1 MEASN
6 NEPRATRPVSRTMG
20 SAPRT
25 SDSDPTTRSS
35 QPNSLASFPTVSSLS
50 PSPEG
55 QCPSGTTT
63 RPSVDADGHRPSGTT
78 TFPTSAAHAVTD
90 DDELFCDSEL
100 PPPYPVHE
108 EAPLAVAPTAEQRQT
123 NVVKALQGKMADFI
137 SGSSQRHY
145 RTIVRE
151 LSDRQIP
158 LNLLS
163 DESKA
168 KGLAQMLEED
178 VCSLSELVILGQFAK
193 AIDDSDTRAAE
204 FLRDTAGY
212 KPQTDVTVEHKTQ
225 GLASLTD
232 TQLLTLLQALNPEQ
246 GALPEEVSNE

>member
-1 MEASN
+1 MEASHH
-6 NEPRATRPVSRTMG
+6 EPRTPLSHSATHVSR
-20 SAPRT
+20 P
-25 SDSDPTTRSS
+25 S

-50 PSPEG
+50 PKPEG
-55 QCPSGTTT
+55 QCPSGAT
-63 RPSVDADGHRPSGTT
+63 HI
-78 TFPTSAAHAVTD
+78 VTD
-90 DDELFCDSEL
+90 DEFTCEPDL
-100 PPPYPVHE
+100 PPPDPVHE

-232 TQLLTLLQALNPEQ
+232 TQLLTLLQALSPEQ
-246 GALPEEVSNE
+246 SDEVSNG

>member
-6 NEPRATRPVSRTMG
+6 NEPRATRPVPHT
-20 SAPRT
+20 T
-25 SDSDPTTRSS
+25 DPTTRPP
-35 QPNSLASFPTVSSLS
+35 QPNPLASFPTVSSLS
-50 PSPEG
+50 PKPEG
-55 QCPSGTTT
+55 Q
-63 RPSVDADGHRPSGTT
+63 RPSGTT
-78 TFPTSAAHAVTD
+78 HIVTD
-90 DDELFCDSEL
+90 DEFTCDSEL

-246 GALPEEVSNE
+246 SDEVSNG

>member
-6 NEPRATRPVSRTMG
+6 NEHCPSTYESTNPATPGSGAMSAASRP
-20 SAPRT
+20 P
-25 SDSDPTTRSS
+25 

-50 PSPEG
+50 PTPEG
-55 QCPSGTTT
+55 HCPSGT
-63 RPSVDADGHRPSGTT
+63 SHI
-78 TFPTSAAHAVTD
+78 VTD
-90 DDELFCDSEL
+90 DEFTCTPDGCKPEDCFFSPEL

-108 EAPLAVAPTAEQRQT
+108 EAPLAVAPSAEQRQT

-232 TQLLTLLQALNPEQ
+232 AQLLTLLQALNPEQ
-246 GALPEEVSNE
+246 GALPEEVSQ

>member
-6 NEPRATRPVSRTMG
+6 NEPRTPLSESTTHVSHST
-20 SAPRT
+20 
-25 SDSDPTTRSS
+25 
-35 QPNSLASFPTVSSLS
+35 QPNPPTSFPTVSSLS
-50 PSPEG
+50 PKPEG
-55 QCPSGTTT
+55 QRPSGTTT
-63 RPSVDADGHRPSGTT
+63 RPSVDADGHRSTHTT
-78 TFPTSAAHAVTD
+78 HIVTD
-90 DDELFCDSEL
+90 DEFVCDSEL

-108 EAPLAVAPTAEQRQT
+108 EAPLAVTPSAEQRQT

-178 VCSLSELVILGQFAK
+178 VLSLSELVILGQFAK

-232 TQLLTLLQALNPEQ
+232 TQLLALLQALNPEQ
-246 GALPEEVSNE
+246 SDEVSNG

>member
-55 QCPSGTTT
+55 QCPSGTT
-63 RPSVDADGHRPSGTT
+63 HI
-78 TFPTSAAHAVTD
+78 VTD
-90 DDELFCDSEL
+90 DEFTCPSDEL

-108 EAPLAVAPTAEQRQT
+108 EAPLAVAPSAEQRQT

-246 GALPEEVSNE
+246 GDEVSNE

>member
-6 NEPRATRPVSRTMG
+6 NEPRTPLSDSATHVSR
-20 SAPRT
+20 P
-25 SDSDPTTRSS
+25 P

-50 PSPEG
+50 PKPEG
-55 QCPSGTTT
+55 SVAGHNCPSGAN
-63 RPSVDADGHRPSGTT
+63 P
-78 TFPTSAAHAVTD
+78 FPTSAAHAVTD
-90 DDELFCDSEL
+90 DEFTCDSEL

-137 SGSSQRHY
+137 SGSSQRHH

-178 VCSLSELVILGQFAK
+178 VLSLSELVILGQFAK

-246 GALPEEVSNE
+246 SDEVSNG

>member
-6 NEPRATRPVSRTMG
+6 NEPRATRPVPHMT
-20 SAPRT
+20 
-25 SDSDPTTRSS
+25 DPTTRSS

-50 PSPEG
+50 PTPEG
-55 QCPSGTTT
+55 Q
-63 RPSVDADGHRPSGTT
+63 RPSGTT

-90 DDELFCDSEL
+90 DEFTCPSDEL

-246 GALPEEVSNE
+246 SDEVSNG

>member
-6 NEPRATRPVSRTMG
+6 NEPRTPLSESATHVSR
-20 SAPRT
+20 P
-25 SDSDPTTRSS
+25 S

-50 PSPEG
+50 PMPEG
-55 QCPSGTTT
+55 SVAGQHCPSGTT
-63 RPSVDADGHRPSGTT
+63 HI
-78 TFPTSAAHAVTD
+78 VTD
-90 DDELFCDSEL
+90 DEFTCDSEL

-108 EAPLAVAPTAEQRQT
+108 EAPLAVTPTAEQRQT

-246 GALPEEVSNE
+246 SDEVSNG

>member
-6 NEPRATRPVSRTMG
+6 NEPRATRPVPHT
-20 SAPRT
+20 T
-25 SDSDPTTRSS
+25 DPTTRPS
-35 QPNSLASFPTVSSLS
+35 QPNSLASFPTMSSLS
-50 PSPEG
+50 PKPEG
-55 QCPSGTTT
+55 
-63 RPSVDADGHRPSGTT
+63 SVAGHNCPSGTT

-90 DDELFCDSEL
+90 DDFSCPSDEL

-108 EAPLAVAPTAEQRQT
+108 EAPLPIAPSAEQRQT

-137 SGSSQRHY
+137 SGSSPRHY

-163 DESKA
+163 DASRA

-178 VCSLSELVILGQFAK
+178 VCTLSELVILGQFAK

-232 TQLLTLLQALNPEQ
+232 AQLLTLLQALNPEQ
-246 GALPEEVSNE
+246 SDEVNQ

>member
-6 NEPRATRPVSRTMG
+6 NEPRATCPVPHTMG

-25 SDSDPTTRSS
+25 SDSNPTTRSS
-35 QPNSLASFPTVSSLS
+35 QPNPLASFPTVSSLS

-55 QCPSGTTT
+55 QRPSGTTT
-63 RPSVDADGHRPSGTT
+63 RPDIPNAQTRATHV
-78 TFPTSAAHAVTD
+78 VTD
-90 DDELFCDSEL
+90 DEFTCPSDEL

-108 EAPLAVAPTAEQRQT
+108 EAPLAVTPTAEQRQT

-178 VCSLSELVILGQFAK
+178 VCTLSELVILGQFAK

-246 GALPEEVSNE
+246 SDEVNDG

>member
-6 NEPRATRPVSRTMG
+6 NEPRTPLSDSATHVSR
-20 SAPRT
+20 P
-25 SDSDPTTRSS
+25 P

-50 PSPEG
+50 PKPEG
-55 QCPSGTTT
+55 Q
-63 RPSVDADGHRPSGTT
+63 RPSGTT
-78 TFPTSAAHAVTD
+78 HIVTD
-90 DDELFCDSEL
+90 DDFSCPSDEL

-108 EAPLAVAPTAEQRQT
+108 EAPLAVTPTAEQRQT

-246 GALPEEVSNE
+246 SDEVSNG

>member
-6 NEPRATRPVSRTMG
+6 NEPRATRPVPHTTDHTT
-20 SAPRT
+20 RT
-25 SDSDPTTRSS
+25 SQLNP
-35 QPNSLASFPTVSSLS
+35 LASFPTMSSLS
-50 PSPEG
+50 PKPEG
-55 QCPSGTTT
+55 SVAGHNCPSGTNSLPKSTT
-63 RPSVDADGHRPSGTT
+63 PI
-78 TFPTSAAHAVTD
+78 VTD
-90 DDELFCDSEL
+90 DDEFICEPEL

-108 EAPLAVAPTAEQRQT
+108 EAPLPIAPTAEQRQT

-137 SGSSQRHY
+137 SGSSPRHY

-163 DESKA
+163 DESRA

-178 VCSLSELVILGQFAK
+178 VCTLSELVILGQFAK

-246 GALPEEVSNE
+246 GALPDEVNNG

>member
-6 NEPRATRPVSRTMG
+6 NEPRATRPVPHT
-20 SAPRT
+20 T
-25 SDSDPTTRSS
+25 DPTTRSS

-50 PSPEG
+50 PTPEG
-55 QCPSGTTT
+55 Q
-63 RPSVDADGHRPSGTT
+63 RPSGTT
-78 TFPTSAAHAVTD
+78 HIVTD
-90 DDELFCDSEL
+90 DDFSCPSDEL

-246 GALPEEVSNE
+246 SDEVSNG

>member
-6 NEPRATRPVSRTMG
+6 NEPRTPLSDSATHVSR
-20 SAPRT
+20 P
-25 SDSDPTTRSS
+25 S

-50 PSPEG
+50 PKPEG
-55 QCPSGTTT
+55 SVAGQHCPSGTT
-63 RPSVDADGHRPSGTT
+63 HI
-78 TFPTSAAHAVTD
+78 VTD
-90 DDELFCDSEL
+90 DDFSCPSDEL

-108 EAPLAVAPTAEQRQT
+108 EAPLAVTPTAEQRQT

-246 GALPEEVSNE
+246 SDEVSNG

>member
-6 NEPRATRPVSRTMG
+6 NEPRTPLSKSATHVPRP
-20 SAPRT
+20 
-25 SDSDPTTRSS
+25 S

-50 PSPEG
+50 PKPEG
-55 QCPSGTTT
+55 QRPSGTIT
-63 RPSVDADGHRPSGTT
+63 RPSVDADEHRPSGAT
-78 TFPTSAAHAVTD
+78 HIVTD
-90 DDELFCDSEL
+90 DEFTCEPEL

-246 GALPEEVSNE
+246 GEEVSNG

>member
-6 NEPRATRPVSRTMG
+6 NEPRTPL
-20 SAPRT
+20 
-25 SDSDPTTRSS
+25 SDSATYVPRPS
-35 QPNSLASFPTVSSLS
+35 QPNSLASFPTMSSLS
-50 PSPEG
+50 PKPEG
-55 QCPSGTTT
+55 SVAGHNCPSGTN
-63 RPSVDADGHRPSGTT
+63 P
-78 TFPTSAAHAVTD
+78 FPTSAAHAVTD
-90 DDELFCDSEL
+90 DDEFTCLSDEL

-108 EAPLAVAPTAEQRQT
+108 EAPLPIAPTAEQRQT

-137 SGSSQRHY
+137 SGSSPRHY

-163 DESKA
+163 DASRA

-178 VCSLSELVILGQFAK
+178 VCTLSELVILGQFAK

-246 GALPEEVSNE
+246 SDEVSNG

>member
-6 NEPRATRPVSRTMG
+6 NEPRTPLSDSATHVSR
-20 SAPRT
+20 P
-25 SDSDPTTRSS
+25 S
-35 QPNSLASFPTVSSLS
+35 QPNPPTSFPTVSSLS
-50 PSPEG
+50 PKPEG
-55 QCPSGTTT
+55 Q
-63 RPSVDADGHRPSGTT
+63 RPSGTT
-78 TFPTSAAHAVTD
+78 HIVTD
-90 DDELFCDSEL
+90 DEFTCPSDEL

-108 EAPLAVAPTAEQRQT
+108 EAPLAVTPTAEQRQT

-178 VCSLSELVILGQFAK
+178 VLSLSELVILGQFAK

-246 GALPEEVSNE
+246 SDEVSNG

>member
-6 NEPRATRPVSRTMG
+6 NEPRTPLSDSANHVSR
-20 SAPRT
+20 P
-25 SDSDPTTRSS
+25 S

-50 PSPEG
+50 PKPEG
-55 QCPSGTTT
+55 Q
-63 RPSVDADGHRPSGTT
+63 RPSGTT
-78 TFPTSAAHAVTD
+78 HIVTD
-90 DDELFCDSEL
+90 DEFTCPSDEL

-123 NVVKALQGKMADFI
+123 NVVKALQGKMADLI

-178 VCSLSELVILGQFAK
+178 VLSLSELVILGQFAK

-246 GALPEEVSNE
+246 SDEVSNG

>member
-6 NEPRATRPVSRTMG
+6 NEPRATRPVPHT
-20 SAPRT
+20 T
-25 SDSDPTTRSS
+25 DPTTRSS

-50 PSPEG
+50 PKPEG
-55 QCPSGTTT
+55 SVAGQHCPSGTT
-63 RPSVDADGHRPSGTT
+63 HI
-78 TFPTSAAHAVTD
+78 VTD
-90 DDELFCDSEL
+90 DEFICEPEL

-232 TQLLTLLQALNPEQ
+232 TQLLALLQALNPEQ
-246 GALPEEVSNE
+246 SDEVSNG

>member
-1 MEASN
+1 MDASN
-6 NEPRATRPVSRTMG
+6 NEPRTPLSESATHVSR
-20 SAPRT
+20 P
-25 SDSDPTTRSS
+25 S

-50 PSPEG
+50 PKPEG
-55 QCPSGTTT
+55 SVAGQHCPSGTT
-63 RPSVDADGHRPSGTT
+63 HI
-78 TFPTSAAHAVTD
+78 VTD
-90 DDELFCDSEL
+90 DDFSCPSDEL

-246 GALPEEVSNE
+246 SDEVSNG

>member
-6 NEPRATRPVSRTMG
+6 NEHCSPLSETTNVVSKLSETATYVTRLSEVTNSVPRP
-20 SAPRT
+20 
-25 SDSDPTTRSS
+25 S
-35 QPNSLASFPTVSSLS
+35 QPNSLASFPTMSSLS
-50 PSPEG
+50 LSPTPEEPVVM
-55 QCPSGTTT
+55 QRSSGTTT
-63 RPSVDADGHRPSGTT
+63 S
-78 TFPTSAAHAVTD
+78 PTSATHVVID
-90 DDELFCDSEL
+90 DDLSCPSDEL

-108 EAPLAVAPTAEQRQT
+108 EAPLAVAPSAEQRQA

-246 GALPEEVSNE
+246 SDEVSNG

>member
-6 NEPRATRPVSRTMG
+6 NEHCPSTYESTNPATPGSGAMSAASRP
-20 SAPRT
+20 
-25 SDSDPTTRSS
+25 S

-55 QCPSGTTT
+55 QCPSGTSPNT
-63 RPSVDADGHRPSGTT
+63 RPKATY
-78 TFPTSAAHAVTD
+78 AVTD
-90 DDELFCDSEL
+90 DDDFVCEPEL

-108 EAPLAVAPTAEQRQT
+108 EAPLAVAPSAEQRQT

-246 GALPEEVSNE
+246 SDEVSNG

>member
-6 NEPRATRPVSRTMG
+6 NEPRATRSVPHTM
-20 SAPRT
+20 
-25 SDSDPTTRSS
+25 DSVPHTTDPTTRSS

-50 PSPEG
+50 PKPEG
-55 QCPSGTTT
+55 HCPSGTT
-63 RPSVDADGHRPSGTT
+63 HI
-78 TFPTSAAHAVTD
+78 VTD
-90 DDELFCDSEL
+90 DEFTCPSDEL

-246 GALPEEVSNE
+246 SDEVSNG

>member
-6 NEPRATRPVSRTMG
+6 NEPRATRSVPHTM
-20 SAPRT
+20 
-25 SDSDPTTRSS
+25 DSVPHTTDPTTRPS
-35 QPNSLASFPTVSSLS
+35 QPNPLASFPTMSSLS
-50 PSPEG
+50 PKPEG
-55 QCPSGTTT
+55 SVAGHNCPSGTNSLHKSTT
-63 RPSVDADGHRPSGTT
+63 PV
-78 TFPTSAAHAVTD
+78 VTD
-90 DDELFCDSEL
+90 DEFTCPSDEL

-108 EAPLAVAPTAEQRQT
+108 EAPLPIAPTAEQRQT

-137 SGSSQRHY
+137 SGSSPRHY

-163 DESKA
+163 DASRA

-178 VCSLSELVILGQFAK
+178 VCTLSELVILGQFAK

-246 GALPEEVSNE
+246 SDEVNNG

>member
-6 NEPRATRPVSRTMG
+6 NEPRTPLSESAAHVSR
-20 SAPRT
+20 P
-25 SDSDPTTRSS
+25 S
-35 QPNSLASFPTVSSLS
+35 QPNSPTSFPTVSSLS
-50 PSPEG
+50 PKPEG
-55 QCPSGTTT
+55 Q
-63 RPSVDADGHRPSGTT
+63 RPSGTT
-78 TFPTSAAHAVTD
+78 HIVTD
-90 DDELFCDSEL
+90 DDFSCPSDEL

-178 VCSLSELVILGQFAK
+178 VLSLSELVILGQFAK

-246 GALPEEVSNE
+246 SDEVSNG

>member
-6 NEPRATRPVSRTMG
+6 NEPRATL
-20 SAPRT
+20 
-25 SDSDPTTRSS
+25 SDSATHVPRPS

-50 PSPEG
+50 PKPEG
-55 QCPSGTTT
+55 Q
-63 RPSVDADGHRPSGTT
+63 RPSGTT
-78 TFPTSAAHAVTD
+78 HIVTD
-90 DDELFCDSEL
+90 DDFSCPSDEL

-246 GALPEEVSNE
+246 SDEVSNG

>member
-6 NEPRATRPVSRTMG
+6 NEPRTPLSESATHVSR
-20 SAPRT
+20 P
-25 SDSDPTTRSS
+25 S

-50 PSPEG
+50 PMPEG
-55 QCPSGTTT
+55 SVAGQHCPSGTT
-63 RPSVDADGHRPSGTT
+63 HI
-78 TFPTSAAHAVTD
+78 VTD
-90 DDELFCDSEL
+90 DEFICDSEL

-108 EAPLAVAPTAEQRQT
+108 EAPLAVTPTAEQRQT

-204 FLRDTAGY
+204 FLRDTAGH
-212 KPQTDVTVEHKTQ
+212 KPQTGVPGEHKTQ

-246 GALPEEVSNE
+246 SDEVSNG

>member
-6 NEPRATRPVSRTMG
+6 NEPRTPL
-20 SAPRT
+20 
-25 SDSDPTTRSS
+25 SDSATYVPRPP

-50 PSPEG
+50 PKPEG
-55 QCPSGTTT
+55 Q
-63 RPSVDADGHRPSGTT
+63 RPSGTT
-78 TFPTSAAHAVTD
+78 HIVTD
-90 DDELFCDSEL
+90 DDFSCPSDEL

-246 GALPEEVSNE
+246 SDEVSNG

>member
-6 NEPRATRPVSRTMG
+6 NEPRTPLFESTTHVSR
-20 SAPRT
+20 P
-25 SDSDPTTRSS
+25 S

-50 PSPEG
+50 PKPEG
-55 QCPSGTTT
+55 Q
-63 RPSVDADGHRPSGTT
+63 RPSGTT
-78 TFPTSAAHAVTD
+78 HIVTD
-90 DDELFCDSEL
+90 DEFTCPSDEL

-246 GALPEEVSNE
+246 SDEVSNG

>member
-6 NEPRATRPVSRTMG
+6 NEPRATRPVPHT
-20 SAPRT
+20 T
-25 SDSDPTTRSS
+25 DPTTRSS
-35 QPNSLASFPTVSSLS
+35 QPNPLASFPTVSSLS
-50 PSPEG
+50 PKPEG
-55 QCPSGTTT
+55 Q
-63 RPSVDADGHRPSGTT
+63 RPSGTT
-78 TFPTSAAHAVTD
+78 HIVTD
-90 DDELFCDSEL
+90 DEFTCPSDEL

-246 GALPEEVSNE
+246 SDEVSNG

>member
-6 NEPRATRPVSRTMG
+6 NEPRATRPVPHT
-20 SAPRT
+20 T
-25 SDSDPTTRSS
+25 DPTTRPP
-35 QPNSLASFPTVSSLS
+35 QPNSLTSFPTVSSLS
-50 PSPEG
+50 PKPEG
-55 QCPSGTTT
+55 Q
-63 RPSVDADGHRPSGTT
+63 RPSGTT
-78 TFPTSAAHAVTD
+78 HIVTD
-90 DDELFCDSEL
+90 DDFSCPSDEL

-178 VCSLSELVILGQFAK
+178 VLSLSELVILGQFAK

-246 GALPEEVSNE
+246 SDEVSNG

>member
-6 NEPRATRPVSRTMG
+6 NEPRTPLSESSTHVSHST
-20 SAPRT
+20 
-25 SDSDPTTRSS
+25 
-35 QPNSLASFPTVSSLS
+35 QPNPPTSFPTVSSLS
-50 PSPEG
+50 PKPEG
-55 QCPSGTTT
+55 
-63 RPSVDADGHRPSGTT
+63 SVAGHNCPSGTT

-90 DDELFCDSEL
+90 DEFTCTSDGCKPEGCFLNQDF

-108 EAPLAVAPTAEQRQT
+108 EAPLPIAPTAEQRQT

-137 SGSSQRHY
+137 SGSSPRHY

-163 DESKA
+163 DASRA

-178 VCSLSELVILGQFAK
+178 VCTLSELVILGQFAK

-246 GALPEEVSNE
+246 SDEVNNG

>member
-6 NEPRATRPVSRTMG
+6 NEPRTPLSDSATHVSR
-20 SAPRT
+20 P
-25 SDSDPTTRSS
+25 S
-35 QPNSLASFPTVSSLS
+35 QHNSLASFPTVSSLS
-50 PSPEG
+50 PTPEG
-55 QCPSGTTT
+55 SVAGQHCPSGTT
-63 RPSVDADGHRPSGTT
+63 HI
-78 TFPTSAAHAVTD
+78 VTD
-90 DDELFCDSEL
+90 DDFSCPSDEL

-178 VCSLSELVILGQFAK
+178 VLSLSELVILGQFAK

-246 GALPEEVSNE
+246 SDEVSNG

>member
-6 NEPRATRPVSRTMG
+6 NEPRTPLSDSATHVSR
-20 SAPRT
+20 P
-25 SDSDPTTRSS
+25 S

-50 PSPEG
+50 PKPEG
-55 QCPSGTTT
+55 Q
-63 RPSVDADGHRPSGTT
+63 RPSGTT
-78 TFPTSAAHAVTD
+78 HIVTD
-90 DDELFCDSEL
+90 DDFSCPSDEL

-178 VCSLSELVILGQFAK
+178 VLSLSELVILGQFAK

-246 GALPEEVSNE
+246 SDEVSNG

>member
-6 NEPRATRPVSRTMG
+6 NEPRTPFSESTTHVSR
-20 SAPRT
+20 P
-25 SDSDPTTRSS
+25 S
-35 QPNSLASFPTVSSLS
+35 QPNPPTSFPTVSSLS
-50 PSPEG
+50 PKPEG
-55 QCPSGTTT
+55 QCPSGAT
-63 RPSVDADGHRPSGTT
+63 HI
-78 TFPTSAAHAVTD
+78 VTD
-90 DDELFCDSEL
+90 DEFTCEPEL

-108 EAPLAVAPTAEQRQT
+108 EAPLAVTPTAEQRQT

-246 GALPEEVSNE
+246 SDEVSNG

>member
-6 NEPRATRPVSRTMG
+6 NEPRATRPVPHT
-20 SAPRT
+20 T
-25 SDSDPTTRSS
+25 DPTTRPS

-50 PSPEG
+50 PKPEG
-55 QCPSGTTT
+55 Q
-63 RPSVDADGHRPSGTT
+63 RPSGTT
-78 TFPTSAAHAVTD
+78 HIVTD
-90 DDELFCDSEL
+90 DEFTCPSDEL

-158 LNLLS
+158 LSLLS

-246 GALPEEVSNE
+246 SDEVSNG

>member
-6 NEPRATRPVSRTMG
+6 NEHCASLSASSPVV
-20 SAPRT
+20 PRT
-25 SDSDPTTRSS
+25 LNDEPCSP
-35 QPNSLASFPTVSSLS
+35 QPNSLASSPTVSSLS
-50 PSPEG
+50 PKPEG
-55 QCPSGTTT
+55 SVAGQRCPSGATTL
-63 RPSVDADGHRPSGTT
+63 PKSTT
-78 TFPTSAAHAVTD
+78 PVVTD
-90 DDELFCDSEL
+90 DDFSCTPDGCKPEGCFLNQDF

-108 EAPLAVAPTAEQRQT
+108 EAPLVVAPSAEQKQT
-123 NVVKALQGKMADFI
+123 NIVNALKGKMADFI
-137 SGSSQRHY
+137 SGSSPRHY

-158 LNLLS
+158 LNMLS
-163 DESKA
+163 DASRA

-178 VCSLSELVILGQFAK
+178 VCTLSELVILGQFAK

-232 TQLLTLLQALNPEQ
+232 AQLLTLLQALNPEQ
-246 GALPEEVSNE
+246 GALPEEVNNG

>member
-6 NEPRATRPVSRTMG
+6 NEPRATL
-20 SAPRT
+20 
-25 SDSDPTTRSS
+25 SDSATHVPRPS
-35 QPNSLASFPTVSSLS
+35 QPNPLASFPTVSSLS
-50 PSPEG
+50 PKPEG
-55 QCPSGTTT
+55 Q
-63 RPSVDADGHRPSGTT
+63 RPSGTT
-78 TFPTSAAHAVTD
+78 HIVTD
-90 DDELFCDSEL
+90 DEFTCPSDEL

-158 LNLLS
+158 LSLLS

-246 GALPEEVSNE
+246 SDEVSNG

>member
-6 NEPRATRPVSRTMG
+6 NEPRTPLSESTNHVSRT
-20 SAPRT
+20 
-25 SDSDPTTRSS
+25 S
-35 QPNSLASFPTVSSLS
+35 QPNPPTSFPTVSSLS
-50 PSPEG
+50 PKPEG
-55 QCPSGTTT
+55 Q
-63 RPSVDADGHRPSGTT
+63 RPSGTT
-78 TFPTSAAHAVTD
+78 HIVTD
-90 DDELFCDSEL
+90 DEFTCTPDGCKPEGCFLDQEF

-246 GALPEEVSNE
+246 SDEVNNG

>member
-6 NEPRATRPVSRTMG
+6 NEPRATRPVPHT
-20 SAPRT
+20 T
-25 SDSDPTTRSS
+25 DPTTRPS
-35 QPNSLASFPTVSSLS
+35 QPNPPTSFPTVSSLS
-50 PSPEG
+50 PKPEG
-55 QCPSGTTT
+55 HCPSGAT
-63 RPSVDADGHRPSGTT
+63 HI
-78 TFPTSAAHAVTD
+78 VTD
-90 DDELFCDSEL
+90 DEFICEPEL

-246 GALPEEVSNE
+246 SDEVSNG